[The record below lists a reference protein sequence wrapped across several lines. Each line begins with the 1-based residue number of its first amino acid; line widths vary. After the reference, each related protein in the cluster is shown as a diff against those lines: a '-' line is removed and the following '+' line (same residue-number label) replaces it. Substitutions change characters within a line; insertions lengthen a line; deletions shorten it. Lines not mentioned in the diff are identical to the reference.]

1 MGSKCLYDLYAYSQK
16 RFGEN
21 PSITSGAM
29 TYRSEQG
36 MVVFSAPHGARL
48 GWWREESVGSSL
60 PLRGLSVCAS

>member
-1 MGSKCLYDLYAYSQK
+1 MFVRSLCVHQK

-36 MVVFSAPHGARL
+36 MVTFLAHHKAKL
-48 GWWREESVGSSL
+48 GWWHEEPGDSCL
-60 PLRGLSVCAS
+60 PLIFEAL